1 MKVLLY
7 PFYRQENWVSDSWW
21 HLLGPTTRW
30 LTLGSRAAAL
40 CTHLPL
46 LPSTASP
53 PPLAQALSS
62 DNHGYFCLFLL
73 RLGSTISL
81 SVFSGLWLLSLYW
94 KIPRMQVWSS
104 FSCPNLYW
112 NEVFFFFFSWSS
124 AGATYCYQHS
134 IIPANIICLAFTF
147 FLPQTFSGL
156 CLCTG
161 HQVYRNNSC
170 PGWRKSYENQVTQI
184 KLLMVCE

>member
-112 NEVFFFFFSWSS
+112 NEVFFFFFHGVQQGQHTVTNIQSFLLTSS
-124 AGATYCYQHS
+124 VSLSLSFSLRLLVDSVYAPGIRFTE
-134 IIPANIICLAFTF
+134 IILV
-147 FLPQTFSGL
+147 
-156 CLCTG
+156 
-161 HQVYRNNSC
+161 QVGEKAMKTRWHRLNC
-170 PGWRKSYENQVTQI
+170 
-184 KLLMVCE
+184 